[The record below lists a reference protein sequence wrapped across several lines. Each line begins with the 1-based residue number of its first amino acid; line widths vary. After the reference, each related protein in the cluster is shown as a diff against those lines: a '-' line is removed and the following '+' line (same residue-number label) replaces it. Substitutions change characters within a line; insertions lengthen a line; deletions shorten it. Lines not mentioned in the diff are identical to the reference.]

1 MYSFLLHL
9 SFSTVRNFVL
19 HVISSKILV
28 FTSYFTVP
36 FTSFCH
42 VNFSLLVTLSQSPRI
57 RLFFVLSGKKC
68 CCNYFSS
75 SSIIFVIFLSP
86 SFYVMEQ
93 HQSSA
98 SNILYSLF
106 CMPNSCYINIPGY
119 VALTGS
125 INILFKCF
133 PCILSISFISSFFV
147 HPYDSIF
154 Y

>member
-1 MYSFLLHL
+1 MSSLQTFSFLPP
-9 SFSTVRNFVL
+9 FSV
-19 HVISSKILV
+19 S
-28 FTSYFTVP
+28 P
-36 FTSFCH
+36 
-42 VNFSLLVTLSQSPRI
+42 SLLFVMLIFPCLLLCPFQSPRI

-133 PCILSISFISSFFV
+133 PCILSISFISSFPI
-147 HPYDSIF
+147 HPYDSIL